1 MRGSIVKRG
10 KNYSIVI
17 YLGRDQNGKK
27 KQKWYSGYT
36 RKRDAEKELNRILGE
51 IEEGSFIIP
60 SKMPLSEYM
69 NKWLVDY
76 GDSNLKLKTID
87 GYKSYIDNHISKR
100 IGHIPLEELK
110 PYQVQSFYDEIFR
123 NGKLDGTGGLSAK
136 SILQVHRILS
146 RALKRAQK
154 LQLIK
159 QNPCDYVELPK
170 VKRFKPNIYNE
181 KQLSRLIEC
190 SKNEEIYIAVLLAGT
205 LGLRRGEVLGLTW
218 DAVDF
223 EKKVIII
230 NKSLIYVSKTK
241 SVEFSTT
248 KTESGNR
255 RILISNQLVKILKEH
270 KLHQENVKA
279 DLLSGYYDWNLVCC
293 YENGRCFHPSRFSH
307 KFSVLL
313 EKYDLEHI
321 RFHDLRH
328 TNATLMLEG
337 NIPAKIASQRL
348 GHSSIQVTL
357 DIYSHVRD
365 EAQQDTVELME
376 KFIK

>member
-10 KNYSIVI
+10 SKYSIVI

-36 RKRDAEKELNRILGE
+36 RKKDAEKDLNRILGE
-51 IEEGSFIIP
+51 IEEGSFVIP
-60 SKMPLSEYM
+60 SRMLLSDYLS
-69 NKWLVDY
+69 KWLDDY
-76 GDSNLKLKTID
+76 GLANLKPKTID
-87 GYKSYIDNHISKR
+87 GYRSYIDNHVSKS
-100 IGHIPLEELK
+100 IGHMPLEDLK
-110 PYQVQSFYDEIFR
+110 PYQIQEFYDALFR
-123 NGKLDGTGGLSAK
+123 NGRVDGKGGLSAK

-146 RALKRAQK
+146 KALKRAQK

-170 VKRFKPNIYNE
+170 VKRFKPNVYNE
-181 KQLSRLIEC
+181 KQLMRLIEC
-190 SKNEEIYIAVLLAGT
+190 SKDEEIYIPVVLAST
-205 LGLRRGEVLGLTW
+205 LGLRRGEALGLTW
-218 DAVDF
+218 DSIDF
-223 EKKVIII
+223 ENKVITI
-230 NKSLIYVSKTK
+230 NKSLIYIAKTK
-241 SVEFSTT
+241 SVEFSST

-255 RILISNQLVKILKEH
+255 RILISDHLVSILREH
-270 KLHQENVKA
+270 KESQDRFRV
-279 DLLSGYYDWNLVCC
+279 DLESAYHDWNLVCC
-293 YENGRCFHPSRFSH
+293 YVNGRYFHPSRFSH
-307 KFSVLL
+307 KFRVLL
-313 EKYDLEHI
+313 NKHGLEHI

-365 EAQQDTVELME
+365 EAQKDTVDLMD
-376 KFIK
+376 KLIK